1 MWAPP
6 APRFAPQHSPRA
18 PPAPHCPTVRWGFAV
33 PGTVC
38 PQSLSLGVSPEIS
51 VLPYA
56 SYFLPPD
63 PSSAAPRTTRVHR
76 PGRASSGCPQV
87 PFVPRSPCS
96 LPVSAPQAGTSSHQ
110 VLPPSCW
117 CHLAGVSVPKAMQV
131 TVGHIPPSS
140 HSSWRGNT
148 RRWPVGTLDSPLS
161 PLPPVTPL
169 WQRHRPL
176 AEAPAAAERGGRGL
190 EAALRLHPGR
200 RLPELRPAVA
210 LGPHFPLHQV
220 TTHACPRTGGL
231 EPLGVHT
238 GTRRCVSLCPSLQT
252 LVRLRPGV
260 VLPQSQPCHQ
270 PGLGSWGAAAA
281 LGIPCRHGHAGESK
295 GVAWVPVSSLSL
307 V

>member
-18 PPAPHCPTVRWGFAV
+18 PPAPHCPTVYWGFAV
-33 PGTVC
+33 PT
-38 PQSLSLGVSPEIS
+38 PS
-51 VLPYA
+51 VP
-56 SYFLPPD
+56 
-63 PSSAAPRTTRVHR
+63 
-76 PGRASSGCPQV
+76 RASRWGCPQKSLSFLMLRIFFTPSPALQPPGQPGCTDLAEQPRGV
-87 PFVPRSPCS
+87 PKSPLSPGPPVPSPC
-96 LPVSAPQAGTSSHQ
+96 PPPAGTSSHQ

-117 CHLAGVSVPKAMQV
+117 CHLAGVSVPKVMQV

-161 PLPPVTPL
+161 PLSPVPPL

-210 LGPHFPLHQV
+210 PGPHLPLHQV
-220 TTHACPRTGGL
+220 TTRACPRTGGL

-238 GTRRCVSLCPSLQT
+238 GTDAAFLCV
-252 LVRLRPGV
+252 R
-260 VLPQSQPCHQ
+260 
-270 PGLGSWGAAAA
+270 
-281 LGIPCRHGHAGESK
+281 PCRPSSGCAQVLSYPGHSPVTSLAWAPGGQLLLSASPADTAMLVSHS